1 MRVSEELELVRR
13 CADGDEAAWDELLR
27 RYGAFLDWII
37 RRALT
42 SARGRLPGPDEV
54 ADVRN
59 EVVAWLVAGEGRVL
73 RTYRGESK
81 LTSWLGVLVG
91 RRARRIASR
100 GASLD
105 HKTVSLDA
113 LTPEATSHLAVSRG
127 EESEAAARGR
137 ALEALAGAIEELSQ
151 RDRALLKGAFYDRRS
166 YVELAQELG
175 VREDSVGQLLFR
187 AKKRLKER
195 LGGEAFLERLSG
207 IGLALLLWLSRG

>member
-1 MRVSEELELVRR
+1 MSDELELVRR
-13 CADGDEAAWDELLR
+13 CADGDEASWDELLR

-42 SARGRLPGPDEV
+42 SARGRVPGPDEV
-54 ADVRN
+54 TDVRH
-59 EVVAWLVAGEGRVL
+59 EVVAWLVAEEGRVL

-100 GASLD
+100 GASLE

-113 LTPEATSHLAVSRG
+113 LTADATSHLAVAKGAGDG
-127 EESEAAARGR
+127 EARGQ
-137 ALEALAGAIEELSQ
+137 ALMALADAIEELSD
-151 RDRALLKGAFYDRRS
+151 RDRALLKGAFYDHRS
-166 YVELAQELG
+166 YVDLAKELG

-195 LGGEAFLERLSG
+195 LGGESFLERLSG
-207 IGLALLLWLSRG
+207 IGLALLWFLVRE